1 MAVVE
6 MTGSECVRKGE
17 RTRRRILVAAR
28 RKFAEVGYE
37 RATIRAIAAEAE
49 VDKSSV
55 IQYFGSKEALFREAV
70 HWSIPIAELASEDA
84 GQTVE
89 NYARGLLN
97 AWVSDPQTPLAVLL
111 RASLTCEDAA
121 ELWRE
126 QFTAESVGPIAAS
139 ATAEDARLR
148 AALVSAMLMGIV
160 SERHLLGVS
169 DLAAADVEDVLRLAV
184 PVLRGLIAPGEGVGA
199 A

>member
-1 MAVVE
+1 
-6 MTGSECVRKGE
+6 
-17 RTRRRILVAAR
+17 
-28 RKFAEVGYE
+28 
-37 RATIRAIAAEAE
+37 
-49 VDKSSV
+49 
-55 IQYFGSKEALFREAV
+55 
-70 HWSIPIAELASEDA
+70 
-84 GQTVE
+84 
-89 NYARGLLN
+89 
-97 AWVSDPQTPLAVLL
+97 
-111 RASLTCEDAA
+111 
-121 ELWRE
+121 E

-199 A
+199 ACPPPRRSRTRPNTSTGRSPRMGREM